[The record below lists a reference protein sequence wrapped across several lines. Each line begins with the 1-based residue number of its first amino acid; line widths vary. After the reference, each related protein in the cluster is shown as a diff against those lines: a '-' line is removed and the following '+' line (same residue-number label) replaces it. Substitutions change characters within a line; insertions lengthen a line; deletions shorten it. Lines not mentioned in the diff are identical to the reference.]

1 MPCGSCALNLV
12 DQGGHGVNGTVVGSG
27 PKLGH
32 REEVEALDVGIDALG
47 DDLL

>member
-1 MPCGSCALNLV
+1 MPCGSRALNLM
-12 DQGGHGVNGTVVGSG
+12 DQGGHSIDGTVVGSG

-32 REEVEALDVGIDALG
+32 WEEVEALDVGIDALG